1 VRAVNLEEPCES
13 NYGHFVEDVKRFR
26 SDLAISSFVH
36 VSRGANSAAH
46 VLAKE
51 ACNHVI
57 DKYWWHSI
65 TSCIGDIIRKEELS
79 PLS

>member
-1 VRAVNLEEPCES
+1 VETINLEEPCES

-46 VLAKE
+46 VLVKE

-65 TSCIGDIIRKEELS
+65 PSCIGDIIRKEKLS